1 MTKNPIISRY
11 IEKVEKMKDLIIVCA
26 GQFAKEALLIA
37 EMMNDSEP
45 QWNIMGFL
53 DDNKEIGMEVFR
65 GYKVIGHIRDWI
77 PEENQYFAMGVARPG
92 TKEKLYDVIH
102 GRGGK
107 FATLIMPTTII
118 PKETI
123 IEEGCVIGHAWI
135 GLDVV
140 LGKCVHVAGSMVGE
154 STIGDFS
161 TTTGFANVA
170 GAKLGQRVFVGS
182 HAVILNGKKVGDD
195 ALISA
200 GSIVISNVKEGTNVF
215 GNPAR
220 RIDL

>member
-1 MTKNPIISRY
+1 MTKNLNISHY
-11 IEKVEKMKDLIIVCA
+11 IEKVEKMKDLIIICA

-45 QWNIMGFL
+45 QWNILGFL
-53 DDNKEIGMEVFR
+53 DDNKEIGLEVFR
-65 GYKVIGHIRDWI
+65 GYKIIGHIQDWI
-77 PEENQYFAMGVARPG
+77 PGQNQYFAMGVARPG

-170 GAKLGQRVFVGS
+170 GSKLGQRVFVGS

-200 GSIVISNVKEGTNVF
+200 GSIVISNVKAGSKVF

>member
-1 MTKNPIISRY
+1 
-11 IEKVEKMKDLIIVCA
+11 MKDLIIICA
-26 GQFAKEALLIA
+26 GRFAKEALLIA
-37 EMMNDSEP
+37 EMMNDVEQ
-45 QWNIMGFL
+45 QWNILGFL
-53 DDNKEIGMEVFR
+53 DDNKEIGLEVFR
-65 GYKVIGHIRDWI
+65 GYRVIGNIQDWH
-77 PEENQYFAMGVARPG
+77 PKDNQYFAMGVASPG
-92 TKEKLYDVIH
+92 TKEKLYDIIH

-107 FATLIMPTTII
+107 FATLIKPTTII
-118 PKETI
+118 PKETVI
-123 IEEGCVIGHAWI
+123 GEGCVIGQAWI

-140 LGKCVHVAGSMVGE
+140 LGKCVHVAGSMVGG

-200 GSIVISNVKEGTNVF
+200 GSIVFSNVKPGTKVM
-215 GNPAR
+215 GNPAKK
-220 RIDL
+220 IEL